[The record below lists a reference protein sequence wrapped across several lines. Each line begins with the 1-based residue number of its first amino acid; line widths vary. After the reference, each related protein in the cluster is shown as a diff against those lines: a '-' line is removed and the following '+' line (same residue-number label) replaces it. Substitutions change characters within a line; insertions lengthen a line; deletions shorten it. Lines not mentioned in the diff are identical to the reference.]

1 MATTVQEDNV
11 VITYT
16 RDIPDAPN
24 NPSVDQGPMKTNTN
38 SIDTIIAVDHYT
50 FADTPSGT
58 HKQVTLSGKNA
69 AGAQTDPA
77 SAVYTASGT
86 ASSVAQLTYR
96 NQNGIFPLSCV
107 RAWGY
112 VQGGVGPV
120 VIGSQSVNVSTVT
133 RSSTGKYVITLTAN
147 AVSSNQYAVMATPF
161 VASSA
166 NGTQVGYTV
175 LGPIGQFELNFVQ
188 LSGSPASDPVS
199 FTFMVL
205 QI

>member
-1 MATTVQEDNV
+1 M

-38 SIDTIIAVDHYT
+38 SIDTLVAVDHYT
-50 FADTPSGT
+50 FADIPSGT
-58 HKQVTLSGKNA
+58 HKQVTISGKNA
-69 AGAQTDPA
+69 AGAQTDP
-77 SAVYTASGT
+77 SSVIYTSSGT
-86 ASSVAQLTYR
+86 ASTVANLNYR
-96 NQNGIFPLSCV
+96 NQNGIFPLNCV

-133 RSSTGKYVITLTAN
+133 RSSTGKYVVTLTAN
-147 AVSSNQYAVMATPF
+147 AVSTNQYAVIASQNL
-161 VASSA
+161 VSSA
-166 NGTQVGYTV
+166 SGTQVGYNLLAPV
-175 LGPIGQFELNFVQ
+175 GQFELNFVT
-188 LSGSPASDPVS
+188 LNGNALVDPAN